1 MVVWLFSKGTWRI
14 YKQNL
19 EHKMYQNS
27 TSSKFLSGSPR
38 VQAIIWEKSA
48 QMQVVLTS
56 IVNLQNQLTLSLLQL
71 HLMGCRMDISS
82 SGHPLSMEEV
92 NTLFPQSTHTLNQGW
107 ASLLSIQE
115 GYIPLPFDWSRRFS
129 LLILDEHQLRVIAT
143 DGYLVHVSTDY
154 IMIKSGE
161 RYLFCKQKTVLNF
174 SILEKQTFGSEVKC
188 YQ

>member
-1 MVVWLFSKGTWRI
+1 
-14 YKQNL
+14 
-19 EHKMYQNS
+19 MYQNN

-56 IVNLQNQLTLSLLQL
+56 IVNLQNQMTLSLLQL

-92 NTLFPQSTHTLNQGW
+92 NTLFPQITHTLNQGW
-107 ASLLSIQE
+107 TSLLSIQE

-129 LLILDEHQLRVIAT
+129 LPVLDEHQLRVIAT

-154 IMIKSGE
+154 IMFKSGE
-161 RYLFCKQKTVLNF
+161 RYDFFCKQKTVLNF
-174 SILEKQTFGSEVKC
+174 SILENKLLDQRWNPISRAWWLSSGHSF
-188 YQ
+188 